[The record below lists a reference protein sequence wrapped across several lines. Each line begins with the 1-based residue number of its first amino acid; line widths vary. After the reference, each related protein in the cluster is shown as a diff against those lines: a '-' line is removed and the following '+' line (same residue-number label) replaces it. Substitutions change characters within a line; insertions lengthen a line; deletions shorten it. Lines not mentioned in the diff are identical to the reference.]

1 MGYRTIA
8 EAVTVSFV
16 EKKSEFIAT
25 LVPVQTAE
33 AAIACI
39 DTVRKENRKAK
50 HNVYAYLLRENNMT
64 RYSDD
69 GEPQG
74 TAGVPVLNVLQKNQL
89 IDVCCVV
96 TRYFGGI
103 LLGGGGLVR
112 AYSHSAALAV
122 EAAAVQTMVTC
133 YPMTL
138 QMPYTL
144 YGKVSYQLP
153 QLPVLQQDAVFG
165 DTVTISLLV
174 PETIA
179 AAFQADMI
187 ELTNGEIDLQVGT
200 LQYAD
205 FAAVAD
211 RLPESR

>member
-1 MGYRTIA
+1 
-8 EAVTVSFV
+8 
-16 EKKSEFIAT
+16 
-25 LVPVQTAE
+25 
-33 AAIACI
+33 
-39 DTVRKENRKAK
+39 
-50 HNVYAYLLRENNMT
+50 
-64 RYSDD
+64 
-69 GEPQG
+69 
-74 TAGVPVLNVLQKNQL
+74 
-89 IDVCCVV
+89 
-96 TRYFGGI
+96 
-103 LLGGGGLVR
+103 
-112 AYSHSAALAV
+112 
-122 EAAAVQTMVTC
+122 
-133 YPMTL
+133 
-138 QMPYTL
+138 MPYTL

-179 AAFQADMI
+179 AAFQADLI